1 MRLRVFSLIA
11 GVLFGLGACISGMV
25 RPSKVIAF
33 LDFSGGWDPSLALV
47 MGAGFMV
54 HALAWRSARPPR
66 KPMFGTAYPSPPS
79 PQIDARLLGGAAIFG
94 LGWGLG
100 GFCPGPAVVS
110 MVSLVPGTLVFGGA
124 MLAGMV
130 LAKMFAGA
138 DGMPVRKSGDAA
150 S

>member
-1 MRLRVFSLIA
+1 MFRLLSLFA
-11 GVLFGLGACISGMV
+11 GALFGLGACISGMV

-33 LDFSGGWDPSLALV
+33 LDFHGAWDPSLALV
-47 MGAGFMV
+47 MGAGMAI
-54 HALAWRSARPPR
+54 HAIAWRLSRPPK
-66 KPMFGTAYPSPPS
+66 KPLFGEQYPGPPS
-79 PQIDARLLGGAAIFG
+79 TQIDKRVLVGAAIFG

-110 MVSLVPGTLVFGGA
+110 TVSLVPGTLVFAAA
-124 MLAGMV
+124 MLGGMV

-138 DGMPVRKSGDAA
+138 DGVPVRKAGDAA